1 MQDFKE
7 DENVVKVIRSR
18 KSRGILLKCG
28 LYCPLVSW
36 LAVMILGS
44 LSGQPIMKS
53 LSSGS
58 GFLSTFNLCML
69 SRDDSKKKTV
79 KVLEKLSKE
88 ISKYTEDSRW
98 SIRRLDDIIIIPKN
112 IKVDEDLESL
122 NIVPIFKKGK
132 FIIMK
137 GTYSLEILA
146 QYEEDGKTIVKMLDK
161 DEVAEAYNEFDEKI
175 KRKIQ
180 KNYSYSSDTASRWG

>member
-36 LAVMILGS
+36 FAVMILGS

-146 QYEEDGKTIVKMLDK
+146 QYEEDGKTVVKMLDK

-180 KNYSYSSDTASRWG
+180 KNYSYSPDTASRWG